1 MSDRGKAGPLRQG
14 DSLGKYEIV
23 TFLASGGMAE
33 LYLARARGIEGFE
46 KVVALKRILPKL
58 ADDEEVVTMF
68 LDEARLAATLHHP
81 NLAQVYDIGKE
92 GLSYF
97 FTMEY
102 IHGEDL
108 DTLVRQAAK
117 QGRGLSLSNG
127 LFVVTQVAA
136 GLHHAHDKKGADGQ
150 PLGTVHRDVSPSN
163 VMVTFDGAVKIV
175 DFGVAKAA
183 ARRTKTQSGSIK
195 GKIGYLSPEQAR
207 GEEIDRRSDVFAL
220 GILLFELTTGTR
232 LFEQRHEYAVLS
244 QLLTKDAPL
253 PSSRVPDYPPEL
265 EEIVLKALCRDPD
278 GRYATAQDLQLALED
293 FAREDK
299 LALSSVSL
307 SRMVRDVLGE
317 REDPTATGAARAASG
332 GASPGSAA
340 TAPETLSGA
349 ASRPVIPLERGL
361 PRALWLL
368 VAGLVL
374 GGGALLFGDW
384 GGSPEAVPTPAA
396 SGAIATTS
404 SSAQASA
411 APTADAAR
419 STTSEARPL
428 PIVVAGDPSSSAP
441 PDATV
446 TPPARSARF
455 VPPRRSAP
463 PSRSAAVVDES
474 GTDGEPKPGW
484 NPGSV
489 LPPVVEDD

>member
-1 MSDRGKAGPLRQG
+1 VSQRGNAGPLREG
-14 DSLGKYEIV
+14 DTLGKYEIV
-23 TFLASGGMAE
+23 AYLASGGMAE

-58 ADDEEVVTMF
+58 AENDEVVTMF

-92 GLSYF
+92 GGSYF

-108 DTLVRQAAK
+108 DTVVRRAAK
-117 QGRGLSLSNG
+117 EGRGLSLSNA

-183 ARRTKTQSGSIK
+183 ARRTKTKSGSIK
-195 GKIGYLSPEQAR
+195 GKVGYLSPEQAR

-232 LFEQRHEYAVLS
+232 LFDKQHDYAVLS

-253 PSSRVPDYPPEL
+253 PSSRVSDYPAEL
-265 EEIVLKALCRDPD
+265 EQIVLRALCRDPED
-278 GRYATAQDLQLALED
+278 RYATAQELQLALED
-293 FAREDK
+293 FAREEK

-307 SRMVRDVLGE
+307 SRFVGEVLGD
-317 REDPTATGAARAASG
+317 REDPTATRAVRARSG
-332 GASPGSAA
+332 GAAARSAG
-340 TAPETLSGA
+340 TAPETLSGS

-361 PRALWLL
+361 PRALWLVVAAL
-368 VAGLVL
+368 VIGAGF
-374 GGGALLFGDW
+374 LLFGDW
-384 GGSPEAVPTPAA
+384 GGSPPSSPELATSAAPATASTARLAPSTSTSSRPTDSVTVEEPPANAGEAAGTAGPAA
-396 SGAIATTS
+396 SVAPRPRFVAPPR
-404 SSAQASA
+404 SA
-411 APTADAAR
+411 APTAS
-419 STTSEARPL
+419 ST
-428 PIVVAGDPSSSAP
+428 
-441 PDATV
+441 
-446 TPPARSARF
+446 
-455 VPPRRSAP
+455 
-463 PSRSAAVVDES
+463 VVDKS
-474 GTDGEPKPGW
+474 GAHGDPKPGW